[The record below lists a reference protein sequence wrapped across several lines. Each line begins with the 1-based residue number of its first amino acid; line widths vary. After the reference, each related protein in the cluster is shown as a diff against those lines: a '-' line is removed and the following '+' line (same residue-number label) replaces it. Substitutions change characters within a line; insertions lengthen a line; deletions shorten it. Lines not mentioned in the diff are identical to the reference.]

1 MKVAK
6 RGESGLSLL
15 VGIDKPQGMS
25 SHDVVNRVRR
35 IFGERRVGHTGTLD
49 PMATGVL
56 PICIGPATR
65 LDQYLTGHEKAYRA
79 TVRFGFET
87 TTDDAEGEP
96 TVRADV
102 PDQYT
107 DQGFARMCVES
118 LKGTH
123 EQVPPQY
130 SAVKLDGK
138 KAYEVARK
146 GGEVSIPARTIEVY
160 ESIFRGASR
169 DEELGLPVWEFDVRA
184 SKGTYIRSLARD
196 LGRGLDCPAHLKAL
210 RRLQSGA
217 ISLEDCVSLETL
229 EALGTQAALD
239 PVRALNVRFAFC
251 DDVERFVESGNKLFD
266 NQVSLKEP
274 LSYAPQNDQCACTS
288 RVAPSAN
295 PPEDGELVAIVI
307 ANALKALYRYDAESA
322 TYRPDC
328 VFSTPIA
335 RM

>member
-1 MKVAK
+1 M
-6 RGESGLSLL
+6 L
-15 VGIDKPQGMS
+15 VGIDKPKGMS

-56 PICIGPATR
+56 PICVGPATR
-65 LDQYLTGHEKAYRA
+65 LDQYLTGHDKAYRA

-96 TVRADV
+96 NIKAHV
-102 PDQYT
+102 PDQFT

-118 LKGTH
+118 LRGKH

-146 GGEVSIPARTIEVY
+146 GGEVDIPARTIEVY
-160 ESIFRGASR
+160 DSVFRSAGR
-169 DEELGLPVWEFDVRA
+169 DDELNLPIWEFDVCA

-196 LGRGLDCPAHLKAL
+196 LGRALDCPAHLASL

-217 ISLEDCVSLETL
+217 ITLESCISLETL

-239 PVRALNVRFAFC
+239 PVRALNLRYAFC
-251 DDVERFVESGNKLFD
+251 DDAARFVESGNKLFL
-266 NQVSLKEP
+266 NQVSLNEP
-274 LSYAPQNDQCACTS
+274 LSFAPQNDQCACSS
-288 RVAPSAN
+288 RVVPSPI
-295 PPEDGELVAIVI
+295 PPQDGELVAIVV
-307 ANALKALYRYDAESA
+307 ANALKALYRYDAPSN